1 MKKITNLINIIII
14 SCIFHTNCIAN
25 DIIITGKYAEYNQN
39 TGVAKI
45 SENAQVKQNKSK
57 LTSNQI
63 IYDKNKNLI
72 TAVDNV
78 IFEDKK
84 GRKTVADKVIYNT
97 KTKTRAAFN
106 AKQEQNNGTYINAKK
121 IFIYEDKNDV
131 AIDSEYSSCK
141 ANKKTGARSWVLK
154 SERIE
159 VDKKTKI
166 VMFKN
171 TYINIYGL
179 PVFYWPYLQYPG
191 SNVDKFDGWLLPQ
204 IGTSSNIGTFVL
216 NSYYKTL
223 RDNEDII
230 LSPVITTK
238 SIYSFGV
245 NYRRKTHNSFTN
257 VQTFLTKGKDNKQK
271 SYLFLNNKYV
281 SKYNWETNTQ
291 IEFINDND
299 YLKDHVYWKKTEKD
313 FVKNSLSTVKNK
325 KSSSLEI
332 KAMTY
337 KDIRNEPTANTYIY
351 PDLSY
356 ESQVKKQDY
365 AINSFVK
372 LKKVNVKDTS
382 ITNSVTTEISV
393 SKKNIT
399 EKGLIIVPKFSLR
412 GDMIKYDY
420 KTPLT
425 VNSIEYTT
433 GNLNRITP
441 FASIVASYPL
451 NIHNDKLSFIAEP
464 IAGIFISPK
473 KENYAYI
480 PNNDSSDYELDE
492 YNLFSTNRYSG
503 TDKIDTGKRVTYGLK
518 LKKWEKNNYIEA
530 FLGQS
535 VNITNEKIYSDYVGN
550 LHIKKD
556 NYTLSSIF
564 ELDSKNYSVR
574 KLESS
579 ASAEFD
585 DIDINATY
593 IKLNP
598 RSDSGLKK
606 TQQLNAT
613 IIKTLNK
620 KWKLGTE
627 FTFNFYDTEKKL
639 SKQSL
644 LVAYTTDCECMET
657 TIKYTKNYSKDLSKP
672 ETTVFFQIDFKG
684 LATVKTSDILRK
696 IN

>member
-1 MKKITNLINIIII
+1 
-14 SCIFHTNCIAN
+14 
-25 DIIITGKYAEYNQN
+25 
-39 TGVAKI
+39 
-45 SENAQVKQNKSK
+45 
-57 LTSNQI
+57 
-63 IYDKNKNLI
+63 
-72 TAVDNV
+72 
-78 IFEDKK
+78 
-84 GRKTVADKVIYNT
+84 
-97 KTKTRAAFN
+97 
-106 AKQEQNNGTYINAKK
+106 
-121 IFIYEDKNDV
+121 
-131 AIDSEYSSCK
+131 
-141 ANKKTGARSWVLK
+141 
-154 SERIE
+154 
-159 VDKKTKI
+159 
-166 VMFKN
+166 MFKN

-191 SNVDKFDGWLLPQ
+191 PSVGNFDGWLLPQ
-204 IGTSSNIGTFVL
+204 IGTSSNIGAFIL

-238 SIYSFGV
+238 SMYSFGA

-257 VQTFLTKGKDNKQK
+257 VQTFLTKGKDNKQN

-291 IEFINDND
+291 IEFINDDN

-313 FVKNSLSTVKNK
+313 FVKNSLSAVKNK

-356 ESQVKKQDY
+356 ENQVKKQDY
-365 AINSFVK
+365 TINSFLK

-382 ITNSVTTEISV
+382 ITNSITTEISV

-412 GDMIKYDY
+412 GDVIKYDY

-425 VNSIEYTT
+425 LNSIEYTT

-518 LKKWEKNNYIEA
+518 LKKWEKSNYIEA

-585 DIDINATY
+585 DIDINTTY

-598 RSDSGLKK
+598 RSDSGLRK

-644 LVAYTTDCECMET
+644 LVAYTTDCGCMKT
-657 TIKYTKNYSKDLSKP
+657 TIKYTKNYSKDLDKP
-672 ETTVFFQIDFKG
+672 ETTIFFQIDFKG